1 MTILKYIKNIFSYT
15 FVLVVIASSTF
26 FPFSKIVK
34 GQALQGVGGQISSSV
49 NVQGV
54 GAIALQCAT
63 SNGASSPFGQAI
75 GGTVG
80 GGVGGAVGNS
90 IGGETGQTIGTL
102 LGTVGGGL
110 LGNEIGNL
118 MDQGV
123 DSAVDSATSAIPGVG
138 GIGQQVPVNVI
149 QDSKTAE
156 NIEASNEVIQEEEKK
171 ETKKEECLDRIA
183 QWAAITVMDK
193 MTLATLNW
201 INSGFEGKPF
211 YLENPEQFFSD
222 LATKELLGFSATFS
236 ADPNLYPFG
245 QTLARTVLL
254 SFQRTFEQNMIS
266 NLNSILSGN
275 QASWQQDFS
284 VGGWAGYTAFLEP
297 NNNIFGAYIESSRN
311 IGRNISGTRSST
323 AVNIQ
328 AELQQGFGF
337 LSQRTCAETENGGA
351 YIPENSIQH
360 ITVGVAE
367 ITQINQIPTNVYTY
381 ITSCGE
387 DGFIFD
393 EDGDGQTDDDGDG
406 LCEGYDEDIIAV
418 AEDFRGRS
426 ICTDWRNQTPGTLI
440 AQSAS
445 DAIGTSKEQL
455 LLVDELNENLGLILD
470 AFLLQFIQQGVSYFS
485 PDNENNVLEQQV
497 NGENPGGQ
505 NNSVPFIDVVNGF
518 EGGNQGNFLGLVEIQ
533 QEYVEKVTLLL
544 ELYDEQLQRTLDLDY
559 CVPGPNPLWQVVAS
573 NAVTNSLSIFPA
585 YETFPQNSWV
595 QATSQIMAYQSEALQ
610 TFLANLVGTVGSFP
624 ESENPATINGYINTI
639 YTTIIEGFTGV
650 SINQGSVNPDILSK
664 DGQLIPII
672 YSAFTDYSSVINER
686 FTLAE
691 DFDGGVREGLYE
703 YFFGIDDLAESIA
716 YYQDSLE
723 ISQDSFEELMDLR
736 EQYADIE
743 RDYIVEQLLIAVNE
757 QGITTLAD
765 NLQTFQAFTDA
776 QVTYIG
782 NGEENSAYHNA
793 VIALTNEVGSSV
805 TPPTNYPGYGS
816 VLQDF
821 MEVFPNIPS
830 QQNLEDVNDEI
841 QIVLENIGN
850 SDDSNSLIGLTYSC
864 VQQIE
869 EIGPYQNIPFEGYTE
884 RLPYPFPISTDIP
897 GLPFLPTTN
906 TFLED
911 LSVSSNQADITIDVM
926 PGSAVGGAG
935 DVEVFEEML
944 VNLGGSLY

>member
-1 MTILKYIKNIFSYT
+1 MTILKYIKNIFTYSS
-15 FVLVVIASSTF
+15 VLVIVVSSIF
-26 FPFSKIVK
+26 FPFMETVK
-34 GQALQGVGGQISSSV
+34 AQALQGVGGQISSSV

-54 GAIALQCAT
+54 GAIVLQCAT

-80 GGVGGAVGNS
+80 GGVGGAVGES

-138 GIGQQVPVNVI
+138 GMGQQVPVNVI
-149 QDSKTAE
+149 QDSQTAE
-156 NIEASNEVIQEEEKK
+156 NIEKSNEVIQEEEIK

-183 QWAAITVMDK
+183 QWAAITVMDR

-266 NLNSILSGN
+266 NLNSILTGN
-275 QASWQQDFS
+275 QAQWQQDFS
-284 VGGWAGYTAFLEP
+284 VGGWAGYTAYLEP
-297 NNNIFGAYIESSRN
+297 NNNIFGAYLESSRN
-311 IGRNISGTRSST
+311 IGRNLAGTRSST

-328 AELQQGFGF
+328 AELQQGLGF
-337 LSQRTCAETENGGA
+337 LSQRICVETQNGGA
-351 YIPENSIQH
+351 YISENSIQH
-360 ITVGVAE
+360 ITVGVPE

-387 DGFIFD
+387 DGYIFD
-393 EDGDGQTDDDGDG
+393 EDGDGQTEDDGDG
-406 LCEGYDEDIIAV
+406 LCEGFDEDIIAI

-426 ICTDWRNQTPGTLI
+426 ICTEWRNQTPGTLI

-470 AFLLQFIQQGVSYFS
+470 AFLLQFIEQGVSYFN
-485 PDNENNVLEQQV
+485 PNNEDNVLVQQV

-505 NNSVPFIDVVNGF
+505 NNSVPFIDAVNGF
-518 EGGNQGNFLGLVEIQ
+518 DQGNQGNFLGLVEIQ
-533 QEYVEKVTLLL
+533 QEYVEQVTLLL
-544 ELYDEQLQRTLDLDY
+544 DLYDEQLQRTLDLDY
-559 CVPGPNPLWQVVAS
+559 CVPGPNPLWQIIAS
-573 NAVTNSLSIFPA
+573 NAITNSLSLFPA
-585 YETFPQNSWV
+585 YETFPQGSWV
-595 QATSQIMAYQSEALQ
+595 QATSQIMAYQPQVLQ
-610 TFLANLVGTVGSFP
+610 TFLAGLVGTVGSFP
-624 ESENPATINGYINTI
+624 SSENPAIINGYINTI
-639 YTTIIEGFTGV
+639 YTTIIEELTGV
-650 SINQGSVNPDILSK
+650 SITQSSVNPDILSK
-664 DGQLIPII
+664 DSQFVPIM

-686 FTLAE
+686 FILAE

-703 YFFGIDDLAESIA
+703 YFFALDDLAESIA
-716 YYQDSLE
+716 YYQNSLE
-723 ISQDSFEELMDLR
+723 ISQQSFEELIDLR
-736 EQYADIE
+736 EEYADIE

-782 NGEENSAYHNA
+782 NGNENSAYHNA
-793 VIALTNEVGSSV
+793 VIALSNEVGSSV

-816 VLQDF
+816 ILQDF
-821 MEVFPNIPS
+821 MDIFPNIPS

-841 QIVLENIGN
+841 EIVLENIGN
-850 SDDSNSLIGLTYSC
+850 ADDGNSLIGLTYSC
-864 VQQIE
+864 VQQVE

-906 TFLED
+906 TFLENMT
-911 LSVSSNQADITIDVM
+911 VSANASDITIDIT
-926 PGSAVGGAG
+926 PASAIGSSGGL
-935 DVEVFEEML
+935 EVFESMF